1 MNFFL
6 VQCKFVI
13 IFPARV
19 LMGESFDIKE
29 AVHLPSILGIL
40 LLFHQLRSTATWGR
54 KTSRRVT
61 AGRGHQVL
69 NKHRT
74 HWLQCFLA
82 GSAQR
87 TWVPCPSMCVVW
99 FPNPLPSQIGTLSN
113 QNVADIIT
121 VPQRPFQRTIIMC
134 KRHQVPNKQR
144 GLTDCSAYLQVR
156 LRGVPCLL
164 MWIYFCINLFLKGHF
179 DEL

>member
-1 MNFFL
+1 MD
-6 VQCKFVI
+6 
-13 IFPARV
+13 
-19 LMGESFDIKE
+19 ESFDIT
-29 AVHLPSILGIL
+29 VHLPSILGIL

-61 AGRGHQVL
+61 AGGTRSSTSRGLTDCSASWQARPRGHESPV
-69 NKHRT
+69 HR
-74 HWLQCFLA
+74 
-82 GSAQR
+82 
-87 TWVPCPSMCVVW
+87 CVVW
-99 FPNPLPSQIGTLSN
+99 FPNPLQIGTLSN
-113 QNVADIIT
+113 QYVANIIT